1 MLWVDIKNGPSKT
14 SYKSFDEAKQAGDIE
29 WAGAAEFTGYSQVFI
44 ADNAE
49 ETDGSKCLLVKL
61 NDTDAAKS
69 LRDAAK
75 LEGHPERIGMTVYV
89 NGLKKA
95 NYGLP
100 GIREIDA
107 FKVEE

>member
-1 MLWVDIKNGPSKT
+1 MLWVVLKMDLQR
-14 SYKSFDEAKQAGDIE
+14 F
-29 WAGAAEFTGYSQVFI
+29 
-44 ADNAE
+44 
-49 ETDGSKCLLVKL
+49 
-61 NDTDAAKS
+61 AAKS

-100 GIREIDA
+100 GIRGIDA

>member
-1 MLWVDIKNGPSKT
+1 MDKDLLYRFFEGHASLEDMKVVK
-14 SYKSFDEAKQAGDIE
+14 E

>member
-1 MLWVDIKNGPSKT
+1 M
-14 SYKSFDEAKQAGDIE
+14 F
-29 WAGAAEFTGYSQVFI
+29 
-44 ADNAE
+44 
-49 ETDGSKCLLVKL
+49 LVKL

-100 GIREIDA
+100 GICEIDA

>member
-1 MLWVDIKNGPSKT
+1 ML
-14 SYKSFDEAKQAGDIE
+14 
-29 WAGAAEFTGYSQVFI
+29 
-44 ADNAE
+44 
-49 ETDGSKCLLVKL
+49 L
-61 NDTDAAKS
+61 NLKAI
-69 LRDAAK
+69 RR
-75 LEGHPERIGMTVYV
+75 EVYV

>member
-1 MLWVDIKNGPSKT
+1 ML
-14 SYKSFDEAKQAGDIE
+14 
-29 WAGAAEFTGYSQVFI
+29 
-44 ADNAE
+44 
-49 ETDGSKCLLVKL
+49 L
-61 NDTDAAKS
+61 NLKAIRRE
-69 LRDAAK
+69 L
-75 LEGHPERIGMTVYV
+75 TVYV

>member
-1 MLWVDIKNGPSKT
+1 ML
-14 SYKSFDEAKQAGDIE
+14 
-29 WAGAAEFTGYSQVFI
+29 
-44 ADNAE
+44 
-49 ETDGSKCLLVKL
+49 L
-61 NDTDAAKS
+61 NLKAI
-69 LRDAAK
+69 R
-75 LEGHPERIGMTVYV
+75 RIGMTVYV